1 MGLHLLRISAGL
13 LLLPAAVWAQPMSRS
28 EAAMFACIVGTVE
41 TAGAKEQFIDAETV
55 LDHCTCRGVR
65 DAHTAELI
73 ERCPDVVR
81 LPRDEVAR
89 PWR

>member
-1 MGLHLLRISAGL
+1 MGLQLLGIAAGL
-13 LLLPAAVWAQPMSRS
+13 LLVPAMAVAQPMSRS

-41 TAGAKEQFIDAETV
+41 TAGAKQQFVEAETV

-65 DAHTAELI
+65 DAHTADQI

-81 LPRDEVAR
+81 LPRDEVMR